1 MQCVVPLAAPL
12 RCVAAGHK
20 MYCGPSHVPTKTGS
34 IMFHPP
40 FRRVLLI
47 LLLSPVLAWRAP
59 AADSNVEAE
68 ASRQRLLSSASYLA
82 SDELEGRGVGTKG
95 LDRAA
100 EYLAQRFAELGLNTQ
115 LVEGTPFQTFRVT
128 TGAELGEPNT
138 LALLGPPDAQ
148 GEPQQVSLQLGT
160 DFQPLSIGGSAQ
172 LDLPLVFAGYGITA
186 KDQGYDDYAG
196 IDVRGKAVLVLR
208 HEPQQD
214 NPHSVFNGTDH
225 SAHAPLVRKV
235 SNAYEHGAA
244 AVIFCTDEHDIR
256 SRMANQLKDR
266 RAALDELAQAEAAF
280 AQNAAPSIDE
290 LRAHLQATSALVAR
304 LQELTRAVESEYD
317 AVLSFR
323 AGGDAS
329 SNIPVLH
336 CRRSVIDQVVRQ
348 ALGKELRAIE
358 AEIDQQLQPASAE
371 LAGWRVQGQVT
382 VRRSEVEVKNVLAV
396 LEGEGPLAEETI
408 VVGAHYDHLG
418 YGGEGS
424 LAPGVREVHN
434 GADDNASGTAVL
446 LEVAQR
452 LQARGRKLPRRVL
465 FAAFTAEERGL
476 IGSAYYCQH
485 PVFPLENTIAMLN
498 LDMVGRM
505 DGNKLIIQGMETAV
519 QFEHLVRGLNQQYG
533 FEITAQPGGVG
544 PSDHTSFYMRQ
555 IPVLFFFTGT
565 HPDYHRPSDDYDKLN
580 LEGMRRVAAMAA
592 DLVGAIAETAPRPQY
607 VATSTPSFSR
617 GGDRPYF
624 GSIPDFT
631 QTGKGYAISGV
642 ARGSPAEKGGLQAGD
657 VIIRLGESQIGS
669 LEDFDSALR
678 KYKAGDKVQV
688 VVRRGEAEVSL
699 DVVLDKPR

>member
-1 MQCVVPLAAPL
+1 MLNLPL
-12 RCVAAGHK
+12 RRGLL
-20 MYCGPSHVPTKTGS
+20 
-34 IMFHPP
+34 
-40 FRRVLLI
+40 VLF
-47 LLLSPVLAWRAP
+47 LLPVLAWRAL
-59 AADSNVEAE
+59 AADTDLEAE
-68 ASRQRLLSSASYLA
+68 ASRQRLFSAVAYLA
-82 SDELEGRGVGTKG
+82 SDELEGRGLGTQG

-100 EYLAQRFAELGLNTQ
+100 EFLAHRFAELGLNTR
-115 LVEGTPFQTFRVT
+115 LIDGTPFQTLRVT

-138 LALLGPPDAQ
+138 VVLLGPADTQ
-148 GEPQQVSLQLGT
+148 GQPQQIALQCGS
-160 DFQPLSIGGSAQ
+160 DFHPLSIGGSAQ
-172 LDLPLVFAGYGITA
+172 FDLPLVFAGYGITA
-186 KDQGYDDYAG
+186 KDEGYDDYANL
-196 IDVRGKAVLVLR
+196 DVRGKAVVVLR

-225 SAHAPLVRKV
+225 SVYAPLVRKV

-244 AVIFCTDEHDIR
+244 AVIFCTDEHEIR
-256 SRMANQLKDR
+256 SRMVNLLKDR
-266 RAALDELAQAEAAF
+266 RATLQELAHSEAKLGENGSHSVEA
-280 AQNAAPSIDE
+280 
-290 LRAHLQATSALVAR
+290 LRSHVQATSALVAR
-304 LQELTRAVESEYD
+304 LQELTQAIQAEYD
-317 AVLSFR
+317 AVLPFR
-323 AGGDAS
+323 AVGDTGS
-329 SNIPVLH
+329 GTIPVLH
-336 CRRSVIDQVVRQ
+336 CRRSVIEQVIRQ
-348 ALGKELRAIE
+348 ALGKELQAIE

-371 LAGWRVQGQVT
+371 LPGWRVQGQVT
-382 VRRSEVEVKNVLAV
+382 VRRDEVEVKNVLAV
-396 LEGEGPLAEETI
+396 LEGEGPLADETI

-434 GADDNASGTAVL
+434 GADDNASGTSTL
-446 LEVAQR
+446 LEVAHR
-452 LQARGRKLPRRVL
+452 LQSRGRRLPRRVL

-476 IGSAYYCQH
+476 IGSTYYCQN
-485 PVFPLENTIAMLN
+485 PVFPLEKTIAMIN

-544 PSDHTSFYMRQ
+544 PSDHTSFYLKQ
-555 IPVLFFFTGT
+555 VPVLFLFTGT

-580 LEGMRRVAAMAA
+580 IEGMRRVAALTA
-592 DLVGAIAETAPRPQY
+592 DLVAAIAETTARPQY

-624 GSIPDFT
+624 GSIPDFA

-642 ARGSPAEKGGLQAGD
+642 ARGSPAEKAGLLAGD

-699 DVVLDKPR
+699 EVVLERPR

>member
-1 MQCVVPLAAPL
+1 M
-12 RCVAAGHK
+12 K
-20 MYCGPSHVPTKTGS
+20 K
-34 IMFHPP
+34 
-40 FRRVLLI
+40 LLPRFAYI
-47 LLLSPVLAWRAP
+47 VLALLTCWRAAS
-59 AADSNVEAE
+59 AADTDAEAE
-68 ASRQRLLSSASYLA
+68 ASRQRLLGAAAYLA
-82 SDELEGRGVGTKG
+82 SDELEGRGVGTQG

-100 EYLAQRFAELGLNTQ
+100 EYLAHRFAELGLNTQ
-115 LVEGTPFQTFRVT
+115 LQQGTPFQTFRVT
-128 TGAELGEPNT
+128 TAAELSEPNAVT
-138 LALLGPPDAQ
+138 FIGPPDAQ
-148 GEPQQVSLQLGT
+148 GQPQHITLQLGS
-160 DFQPLSIGGSAQ
+160 DFHPLSIGGSAQ
-172 LDLPLVFAGYGITA
+172 FDLPLVFAGYGITA
-186 KDQGYDDYAG
+186 TDQGYDDYAAV
-196 IDVRGKAVLVLR
+196 DVRGKAVIVLR

-214 NPHSVFNGTDH
+214 NPHSVFNGTEN
-225 SAHAPLVRKV
+225 SAHAPLVRKL

-256 SRMANQLKDR
+256 SRMANLLRER
-266 RAALDELAQAEAAF
+266 RAALDELAQSEAKLAEK
-280 AQNAAPSIDE
+280 AAPSLEE
-290 LRAHLQATSALVAR
+290 LRAHLQATSALVTR
-304 LQELTRAVESEYD
+304 LQELSQAIEAEYD
-317 AVLSFR
+317 AVLPFR
-323 AGGDAS
+323 AGGDS
-329 SNIPVLH
+329 SAGNIPVLH
-336 CRRSVIDQVVRQ
+336 CRRSVIEQIVRQ
-348 ALGKELRAIE
+348 SLGVELRQIE
-358 AEIDQQLQPASAE
+358 QQIDQQLQPASAE
-371 LAGWRVQGQVT
+371 LAGWRVRGEVA
-382 VRRSEVEVKNVLAV
+382 VRRNEVEVKNVLAV

-424 LAPGVREVHN
+424 LAPGVRAVHN
-434 GADDNASGTAVL
+434 GADDNASGTATL
-446 LEVAQR
+446 LEVAHR

-485 PVFPLENTIAMLN
+485 PLFPLENTIAMLN

-533 FEITAQPGGVG
+533 FELTAQPGGVG
-544 PSDHTSFYMRQ
+544 PSDHTSFYLKQ
-555 IPVLFFFTGT
+555 VPVLFLFTGT

-580 LEGMRRVAAMAA
+580 LEGMRRVAALTA
-592 DLVGAIAETAPRPQY
+592 DLVAAIAETKSRPQY

-642 ARGSPAEKGGLQAGD
+642 ARGSPAEKAGLLAGD

-688 VVRRGEAEVSL
+688 IVRRGETEVSL
-699 DVVLDKPR
+699 DVVLEKPR

>member
-1 MQCVVPLAAPL
+1 ML
-12 RCVAAGHK
+12 H
-20 MYCGPSHVPTKTGS
+20 MPS
-34 IMFHPP
+34 
-40 FRRVLLI
+40 RRALLI
-47 LLLSPVLAWRAP
+47 LLLLPVLAWRAP
-59 AADSNVEAE
+59 AADSNAEAE
-68 ASRQRLLSSASYLA
+68 ASRQRLFSSASYLA
-82 SDELEGRGVGTKG
+82 SDELEGRGVGTQG

-100 EYLAQRFAELGLNTQ
+100 EYLAHRFAEMGLNTQ
-115 LVEGTPFQTFRVT
+115 LVEGTPFQAFRVT
-128 TGAELGEPNT
+128 TGAELGEPNW
-138 LALLGPPDAQ
+138 LALVGPPDAQ
-148 GEPQQVSLQLGT
+148 GQPQNLSLQLGA
-160 DFQPLSIGGSAQ
+160 DFHPLSIGGSAQ
-172 LDLPLVFAGYGITA
+172 IDLPLVFAGYGITA
-186 KDQGYDDYAG
+186 KDEGYDDYAS
-196 IDVRGKAVLVLR
+196 IDVHGKAVIVLR

-244 AVIFCTDEHDIR
+244 AVIFCTDEHEIR
-256 SRMANQLKDR
+256 NRMANQLKER
-266 RAALDELAQAEAAF
+266 RAAVDELAQAEAAF
-280 AQNAAPSIDE
+280 AQNASASIEE
-290 LRAHLQATSALVAR
+290 LRSHLQATSALLAR
-304 LQELTRAVESEYD
+304 LQELARGIEGEYD
-317 AVLSFR
+317 AVLPFR
-323 AGGDAS
+323 AGGDAGS
-329 SNIPVLH
+329 SIPVLH
-336 CRRSVIDQVVRQ
+336 CRRSVIDALVRQ

-382 VRRSEVEVKNVLAV
+382 VRRSETEVKNVLAV

-434 GADDNASGTAVL
+434 GADDNASGTAAL

-452 LQARGRKLPRRVL
+452 LQSRGRKLPRRVL

-485 PVFPLENTIAMLN
+485 PVFPLESTIAMLN

-544 PSDHTSFYMRQ
+544 PSDHTSFYLRQ

-565 HPDYHRPSDDYDKLN
+565 HPDYHRPSDDYEKLN

-592 DLVGAIAETAPRPQY
+592 DLVAAIAETAPRPQY
-607 VATSTPSFSR
+607 VATNTPSFSR

-657 VIIRLGESQIGS
+657 VIVRLGESQIGS

-699 DVVLDKPR
+699 DVVLEKPR

>member
-1 MQCVVPLAAPL
+1 ML
-12 RCVAAGHK
+12 
-20 MYCGPSHVPTKTGS
+20 
-34 IMFHPP
+34 HPP
-40 FRRVLLI
+40 SRRALLF
-47 LLLSPVLAWRAP
+47 LLLLPVVAWQAS
-59 AADSNVEAE
+59 AADSDAEAE

-82 SDELEGRGVGTKG
+82 CDELEGRGIGTQG

-100 EYLAQRFAELGLNTQ
+100 AYLAQRFAEMGLNTQ
-115 LVEGTPFQTFRVT
+115 LVEGTPFQTFRINT
-128 TGAELGEPNT
+128 EAELGEPNT
-138 LALLGPPDAQ
+138 LALLGPPDGQ
-148 GEPQQVSLQLGT
+148 GERQHIALQLGV
-160 DFQPLSIGGSAQ
+160 DFQPLSMGGSAQ

-186 KDQGYDDYAG
+186 RDEGYDDYAS

-225 SAHAPLVRKV
+225 SVHAPLVRKV

-244 AVIFCTDEHDIR
+244 AVIFCTDEHEIR
-256 SRMANQLKDR
+256 SRMASRLKDR
-266 RAALDELAQAEAAF
+266 RAVLDELAQAEAAF
-280 AQNAAPSIDE
+280 TQNATASIEE
-290 LRAHLQATSALVAR
+290 LRSHVQATSALLAR
-304 LQELTRAVESEYD
+304 LQELSQAVEGEYD
-317 AVLSFR
+317 AVLPFR
-323 AGGDAS
+323 AGGDAGS
-329 SNIPVLH
+329 SIPVLH
-336 CRRSVIDQVVRQ
+336 CRRNVIDEVVRQ

-371 LAGWRVQGQVT
+371 LAGWRVQGQLT
-382 VRRSEVEVKNVLAV
+382 VRRSEAEVKNVLAV

-424 LAPGVREVHN
+424 LAPSVREVHN

-452 LQARGRKLPRRVL
+452 LRARGRKLPRRVL
-465 FAAFTAEERGL
+465 FVAFTAEERGL

-485 PVFPLENTIAMLN
+485 PVFPLESTIAMLN

-519 QFEHLVRGLNQQYG
+519 QFEHLVRGLNEQYG

-565 HPDYHRPSDDYDKLN
+565 HADYHRPSDDYDKLN

-592 DLVGAIAETAPRPQY
+592 DLVAAIAETASRPQY
-607 VATSTPSFSR
+607 VATSTPSFNR

-657 VIIRLGESQIGS
+657 VIVRLGESQIGS

-688 VVRRGEAEVSL
+688 IVRRGQAEVSL
-699 DVVLDKPR
+699 DVVLEKPR